1 MRDTEDTLEHYSKI
15 IDSMVT
21 VIESIENPIL
31 INSCSQHEGPKSY
44 TNLEVGPL

>member
-1 MRDTEDTLEHYSKI
+1 MIDTEDTLEHYSKI

-21 VIESIENPIL
+21 VESFENPIL
-31 INSCSQHEGPKSY
+31 IDSCSQHEGPKSY